1 MIQVL
6 DVKENK
12 LGILYGL
19 NNVLIKFWTTQ
30 KWGLLKYYV
39 YTSYFWKCVM
49 RFDLTSNPI
58 DVCDKY
64 LSLQLFEFVLL
75 KKNYLMKMIRISCFQ
90 ISLQILLN
98 RTLDLNHH
106 WYKRRATNFG
116 KHTPSWCYCHRGW
129 TNSFLR
135 FGCANGRI
143 FHFSHAISAFRK
155 VISWSHGVHVV
166 KKHQIIK
173 DLSWRGFFNSS

>member
-64 LSLQLFEFVLL
+64 LSL
-75 KKNYLMKMIRISCFQ
+75 
-90 ISLQILLN
+90 
-98 RTLDLNHH
+98 
-106 WYKRRATNFG
+106 
-116 KHTPSWCYCHRGW
+116 
-129 TNSFLR
+129 
-135 FGCANGRI
+135 
-143 FHFSHAISAFRK
+143 SAALW
-155 VISWSHGVHVV
+155 IC
-166 KKHQIIK
+166 IIK
-173 DLSWRGFFNSS
+173 KELSDEDDKNFMFSD